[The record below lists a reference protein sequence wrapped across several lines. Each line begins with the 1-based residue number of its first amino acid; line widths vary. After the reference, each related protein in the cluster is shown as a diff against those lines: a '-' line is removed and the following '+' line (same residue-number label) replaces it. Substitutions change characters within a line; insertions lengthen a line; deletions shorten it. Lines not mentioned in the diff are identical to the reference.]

1 MASDIRTASRP
12 SLPGDAW
19 PPDDTEESVLG
30 SDLHQTTITNL
41 RWGLNEAARV
51 GQPAGGAVP
60 WQALSQ
66 IALLGCVHPDSS
78 SYRTYPDV
86 FVYPRPVDP
95 ARASL
100 TLEVDGPPVL
110 VVEVLSEATY
120 EADLDLVFGKGYSY
134 ARAGVREYLAL
145 DPTGRFLT
153 EGIRAWRLADG
164 VYRPWGPD
172 ADGRWHSAT
181 IAAAIGLE
189 GARAAVYARDGRRV
203 LREGEVERELARR
216 DAELARRDA
225 ELERLR
231 RLLDE
236 RRGYE

>member
-1 MASDIRTASRP
+1 MASEARTRARP
-12 SLPGDAW
+12 FPRGDVW
-19 PPDDTEESVLG
+19 PPNDTEESVLG

-51 GQPAGGAVP
+51 GQPAGQVVP

-66 IALLGCVHPDSS
+66 IALLGCVHPDGS

-86 FVYPRPVDP
+86 FVYPHPVDP

-100 TLEVDGPPVL
+100 TLEVDGPPAL

-120 EADLDLVFGKGYSY
+120 EADLDLVSGKGYSY
-134 ARAGVREYLAL
+134 ARAGVREYLTL
-145 DPTGRFLT
+145 DPTGRFLP
-153 EGIRAWRLADG
+153 EGIRAWRLIGG
-164 VYRPWGPD
+164 VYRPWSPD

-181 IAAAIGLE
+181 IAAALGLE
-189 GARAAVYARDGRRV
+189 GARAAVYARDGRRL
-203 LREGEVERELARR
+203 LREGEVERERVRLNEELARS
-216 DAELARRDA
+216 DAELA
-225 ELERLR
+225 RLR

-236 RRGYE
+236 RQGR